1 MLSEEQIEVIAE
13 ALIPLFNYLEREVI
27 IDIAERIQKTMA
39 YTRTAELK
47 AISMRELGYSPAKIR
62 KECMRLLNSDE
73 KYRKA
78 VAKNTLEH
86 KREVRNLLNE
96 IMKEAYRE
104 SGTVIKDSA
113 DTSYLNDLA
122 IWRTA
127 GKELKDDSYL
137 SQLVKSF
144 HEQTKGELKN
154 ISRTTGFKSVNGYEA
169 IESAYQRELDK
180 ALIKICSGTFSKE
193 EVIRDTI
200 HNLAGSGLRT
210 VKFESGYSMHIDTAV
225 RNAVRTSVH
234 QMQGKMMD
242 ENIRQTGEEYVYVSK
257 HWGARNKG
265 TGHANHEEW
274 QGKVYAIAEGDH
286 AEEAK
291 RIGYSEIEDLY
302 DATGYSA
309 DGCRVNDPL
318 GLYGYNCRHSHR
330 VWFAGISDLTDFKED
345 PEPAP
350 VTIGGKTYDYYA
362 VTQKMR
368 SMERGIRA
376 LKKERDALKAMN
388 LDTKDIDYKIRR
400 RTEEYKDFCKAAKV
414 KEKTERLRYEC
425 SSANLKKTEAWKEM
439 HDAIGYAKSNDLGE
453 RVYYNEKADYKIEIK
468 GYENKVNKGLS
479 RAAKEVAIE
488 GSKDGNEHMRL
499 VNLKTG
505 ELECA
510 HTDGMQDQVGGK
522 IFYDYLRT
530 HGSEHYA
537 FIHNHNV
544 ATELSLSD
552 VELIANNKQI
562 KMVAAVRND
571 GIISYVTSN
580 GKHTN
585 EYLILR
591 YEKEWKEYIQNK
603 RKEGEATKNVIHEI
617 ERELFYRDLVI
628 NDFCEG
634 EMMTNEYKSDV

>member
-1 MLSEEQIEVIAE
+1 MLSEEQIEVIAD
-13 ALIPLFNYLEREVI
+13 ALVPLFNYMEREVI

-47 AISMRELGYSPAKIR
+47 AISMRELGYSPARIR

-96 IMKEAYRE
+96 IMREAYRE
-104 SGTVIKDSA
+104 SGTIIKDSA

-122 IWRTA
+122 IWRAA

-137 SQLVKSF
+137 KQLVNAF

-154 ISRTTGFKSVNGYEA
+154 LSGTTGFKSVNGYEA
-169 IESAYQRELDK
+169 IESAYQRELDR
-180 ALIKICSGTFSKE
+180 ALIKICTGTFSKE

-210 VKFESGYSMHIDTAV
+210 VKFESGYSMQIDTAV

-286 AEEAK
+286 TEEAK
-291 RIGYSEIEDLY
+291 RIGYSKIEDLY
-302 DATGYSA
+302 DATGYSV
-309 DGCRVNDPL
+309 DGSRVNDPL
-318 GLYGYNCRHSHR
+318 GLYGYNCRHNHR
-330 VWFAGISDLTDFKED
+330 VWFASISDLTDFKED

-425 SSANLKKTEAWKEM
+425 SKENLRRSKSWKDMENTQQKVTNAEKHDTLRETEEKE
-439 HDAIGYAKSNDLGE
+439 
-453 RVYYNEKADYKIEIK
+453 IE
-468 GYENKVNKGLS
+468 V
-479 RAAKEVAIE
+479 
-488 GSKDGNEHMRL
+488 
-499 VNLKTG
+499 
-505 ELECA
+505 
-510 HTDGMQDQVGGK
+510 HTIGK
-522 IFYDYLRT
+522 IDKNIYKCVTEDIVTDEVVITDNQIQHIKDRHPGDYERFSKYFREIVTRPDYIIESKKPNTAIILKEIVDEGDRFQTVLRLCTSEDPDGYKNSIITFLKIDEKRWERYLRT
-530 HGSEHYA
+530 KE
-537 FIHNHNV
+537 
-544 ATELSLSD
+544 
-552 VELIANNKQI
+552 
-562 KMVAAVRND
+562 
-571 GIISYVTSN
+571 
-580 GKHTN
+580 
-585 EYLILR
+585 IL
-591 YEKEWKEYIQNK
+591 YK
-603 RKEGEATKNVIHEI
+603 KN
-617 ERELFYRDLVI
+617 
-628 NDFCEG
+628 
-634 EMMTNEYKSDV
+634 

>member
-47 AISMRELGYSPAKIR
+47 AISMRELGYSPARIR

-78 VAKNTLEH
+78 VARNTLEH
-86 KREVRNLLNE
+86 KREVRNILNE
-96 IMKEAYRE
+96 IMREAARE
-104 SGTVIKDSA
+104 SGTIIKDSA

-122 IWRTA
+122 IWRAA

-137 SQLVKSF
+137 PQLVKAF
-144 HEQTKGELKN
+144 HEQTKGEFKN
-154 ISRTTGFKSVNGYEA
+154 MSGTTGFKSVNGYES
-169 IESAYQRELDK
+169 IESAYKKELDK
-180 ALIKICSGTFSKE
+180 ALIKICTGTFSKE

-210 VKFESGYSMHIDTAV
+210 VKFENGYSMQIDTAV
-225 RNAVRTSVH
+225 RNAVRTSIN
-234 QMQGKMMD
+234 QLQAKMMD
-242 ENIRQTGEEYVYVSK
+242 ENIKQTGEGYVYVSK

-274 QGKVYAIAEGDH
+274 QGKVYAIVDGDH
-286 AEEAK
+286 SEEAK
-291 RIGYSEIEDLY
+291 RIGYSKMEDLY

-309 DGCRVNDPL
+309 DGSRVNDPL
-318 GLYGYNCRHSHR
+318 GLHGYNCRHSHR
-330 VWFAGISDLTDFKED
+330 VWFAGISDLKDFKED

-400 RTEEYKDFCKAAKV
+400 RREDYKDFCKAAKV

-425 SSANLKKTEAWKEM
+425 SVTNLKKTDAWK
-439 HDAIGYAKSNDLGE
+439 DIRDIVKYARSNDLGK
-453 RVYYNEKADYKIEIK
+453 RVYYNEKADYIIEIK
-468 GYENKVNKGLS
+468 EYGNIVNRGLS

-510 HTDGMQDQVGGK
+510 YTDGMKNCVGGK
-522 IFYDYLRT
+522 TFYDYLRA
-530 HGSEHYA
+530 HESEHYA
-537 FIHNHNV
+537 FIHNHSV
-544 ATELSLSD
+544 ATELSLGD
-552 VELIANNKQI
+552 VELMANNEQI
-562 KMVAAVRND
+562 KTVAAVRND
-571 GIISYVTSN
+571 GIIYYVKSN

-585 EYLILR
+585 EYLCLR
-591 YEKEWKEYIQNK
+591 YEKEWQEYLQNK
-603 RKEGEATKNVIHEI
+603 REEGKTINYEM
-617 ERELFYRDLVI
+617 ERELFHRDMVI
-628 NDFCEG
+628 KDFSDG
-634 EMMTNEYKSDV
+634 GMISNEYKSAI